1 MAVAG
6 CTPATY
12 MKIALVHTILPP
24 PPLRAPITTP
34 GREEEREDSI
44 TPDIMWKR
52 VLTLLIF
59 IIMPLGA
66 GCLDALTPPAA
77 VPPVIVP
84 VGGAGPGY
92 PVVYTFPFEG
102 GEETIRIDIDPAVYT
117 GAKEADRRLRLYK
130 DISEEEW
137 IPIYYQ
143 AFADESHQEPFYADL
158 IAAFHEIRDR
168 ERLDDDRYL
177 ELVTAFVQSIPYWTD
192 DSIIEPKFPIATFG
206 DGAGDCDDKSLLLAA
221 LLARED
227 YKVALFYFGD
237 ETHMA
242 VGVGS
247 AGCHYKNTTYAYI
260 EATNTSYVGIPPT
273 ALSHGAPLTSDPLV
287 IPIGDGSWYYT
298 ACDQIRVIDH
308 ALSASRARAEALMPE
323 LEMRA
328 GELEAKKEYI
338 DSLGAQMATLSR
350 TGEISEYNRLVP
362 EYNREARDYNDMLET
377 YNTLLEESR
386 TAVDIYNYLIT
397 HAHDRPGSYLR
408 ARECPGS

>member
-1 MAVAG
+1 
-6 CTPATY
+6 
-12 MKIALVHTILPP
+12 
-24 PPLRAPITTP
+24 
-34 GREEEREDSI
+34 
-44 TPDIMWKR
+44 MWKR
-52 VLTLLIF
+52 AFTLFIL
-59 IIMPLGA
+59 IIMLLGA
-66 GCLDALTPPAA
+66 GCLDALPPPAA

-102 GEETIRIDIDPAVYT
+102 GEETIRIDIDPAVYA
-117 GAKEADRRLRLYK
+117 GAKAADRRLRLYK
-130 DISEEEW
+130 DLSREEW

-143 AFADESHQEPFYADL
+143 AFADDPHQEPFYADL
-158 IAAFHEIRDR
+158 IAALHEIRDR
-168 ERLDDDRYL
+168 EGLDDDRYL
-177 ELVTAFVQSIPYWTD
+177 ELITAFVQSIPYWTD

-227 YKVALFYFGD
+227 YEVALFYFGD

-260 EATNTSYVGIPPT
+260 EATNTSYVGIPPL
-273 ALSHGAPLTSDPLV
+273 ALSHGTPLASDPLV
-287 IPIGDGSWYYT
+287 IPIGGGSRYYT

-308 ALSASRARAEALMPE
+308 ALSASRARAEALMPV
-323 LEMRA
+323 LDVRA
-328 GELEAKKEYI
+328 RELEAKKERI
-338 DSLGAQMATLSR
+338 DSLGARMATLSR
-350 TGEISEYNRLVP
+350 TGEISDYNRLVP
-362 EYNREARDYNDMLET
+362 EYNQEAWDYNDMLET
-377 YNTLLEESR
+377 YNALLKESR

-408 ARECPGS
+408 AQECPGS